1 MVVFAVRRKCIGCG
15 HIENWKELVI
25 VYREY
30 SPRVDY
36 LFVLESL
43 SDIFEGDSSKVEGG
57 SLGLARGRV
66 VRWRA
71 GRVIRF

>member
-1 MVVFAVRRKCIGCG
+1 M
-15 HIENWKELVI
+15 
-25 VYREY
+25 YREY

-36 LFVLESL
+36 LFVLKSL
-43 SDIFEGDSSKVEGG
+43 SDIFKGDSSKVEGG